1 MAINVVV
8 SNDDLTVLGPPAAI
22 DLQVDIGPE
31 GPRGSYIYSG
41 FNDPNT
47 VSGPFINNPQEVGD
61 LYYRTSN
68 NTIYQYTSQPGGD
81 QWIEITS
88 LQVVA
93 NDAQELYDQAELLSA
108 SSIYWAQSASAS
120 SAQALSNALAASA
133 LYVSAPYASA
143 TYLTMLSASSTYLT
157 IAAAESLDTLPSQT
171 GNNGKFL
178 STTGASAYWQTLNVD
193 LSPYLTLS
201 SASSTYLAKTGGTL
215 SGDLVVNGNL
225 TISGSATQINTSD
238 LLVNDPLI
246 YLAVN
251 ASGVYTD
258 DLLDVGFTA
267 AYGPHP
273 SGGSAH
279 YHRGLVFDQT
289 DDKWKLFSGTPHPI
303 DNYIDFTSATYD
315 TLKAGTFEGNLTGTS
330 SSANFVSHTGVVGL
344 STNYSP
350 LNVSINSQS
359 ASYILVLSD
368 AGKMVEISN
377 ASANTLTVPADS
389 TSNFPVGT
397 QISILQTGTGQTT
410 VTNAVG
416 VTINGTPGLKL
427 RTQWS
432 IATLIKR
439 AANTWVLLGDTAA

>member
-8 SNDDLTVLGPPAAI
+8 TNDDLTVLGPPASI

-108 SSIYWAQSASAS
+108 SSLYWAQSASAS

-157 IAAAESLDTLPSQT
+157 IAAANSLDTLPSQT

-201 SASSTYLAKTGGTL
+201 SASSTYLAKTGGTV

-225 TISGSATQINTSD
+225 TVSGSATQINTSD

-251 ASGVYTD
+251 ASGVYAN

-273 SGGSAH
+273 NGGSAH
-279 YHRGLVFDQT
+279 YHRGLVFDKT

-330 SSANFVSHTGVVGL
+330 SSATFVSHTGVVGL

-359 ASYILVLSD
+359 ASYTLVLSD

>member
-8 SNDDLTVLGPPAAI
+8 SNDDLTVLGPPASI

-81 QWIEITS
+81 QWIEITN

-193 LSPYLTLS
+193 LNPYLTIVSASNTYLTQAS
-201 SASSTYLAKTGGTL
+201 ASSNYLTQSEGLTAANASATYLTQSNASATYLTQTNASTIYLTQTNASATYLTQASASSSYLTQTSASSTY
-215 SGDLVVNGNL
+215 V
-225 TISGSATQINTSD
+225 
-238 LLVNDPLI
+238 
-246 YLAVN
+246 
-251 ASGVYTD
+251 
-258 DLLDVGFTA
+258 
-267 AYGPHP
+267 
-273 SGGSAH
+273 
-279 YHRGLVFDQT
+279 
-289 DDKWKLFSGTPHPI
+289 
-303 DNYIDFTSATYD
+303 
-315 TLKAGTFEGNLTGTS
+315 
-330 SSANFVSHTGVVGL
+330 
-344 STNYSP
+344 P
-350 LNVSINSQS
+350 LNVSLNAQS
-359 ASYILVLSD
+359 ASYTIQLSD
-368 AGKMVEISN
+368 SAKLVEINN
-377 ASANTLTVPADS
+377 ASANNLTVPLNSSQA
-389 TSNFPVGT
+389 FPIGT
-397 QISILQTGTGQTT
+397 QINILQTGTGQTT
-410 VTNAVG
+410 INPTVG
-416 VTINGTPGLKL
+416 VTVNATPGLKL

-432 IATLIKR
+432 SATLIKR
-439 AANTWVLLGDTAA
+439 AENTWVAIGDLTA

>member
-8 SNDDLTVLGPPAAI
+8 SNDDLTVLGPPASI

-47 VSGPFINNPQEVGD
+47 VSGPFINNPQEIGD

-68 NTIYQYTSQPGGD
+68 NIIYQYTSQPGGD
-81 QWIEITS
+81 QWIEIS
-88 LQVVA
+88 NLEVVA

-108 SSIYWAQSASAS
+108 SSIYWAAAASGYSEQALTNALSAST
-120 SAQALSNALAASA
+120 

-143 TYLTMLSASSTYLT
+143 TYLTKLSASSTYLT
-157 IAAAESLDTLPSQT
+157 IAAANSLDTLPSQT

-193 LSPYLTLS
+193 FSPYLS
-201 SASSTYLAKTGGTL
+201 IASASSTYLPNAGGTV
-215 SGDLVVNGNL
+215 SGDLTVQGNL
-225 TISGSATQINTSD
+225 NVSGSTTYINVSEFKVD
-238 LLVNDPLI
+238 DPMI
-246 YLAVN
+246 YLAGNSSANLVDI
-251 ASGVYTD
+251 GF
-258 DLLDVGFTA
+258 VGNYNDG
-267 AYGPHP
+267 AYH
-273 SGGSAH
+273 H
-279 YHRGLVFDQT
+279 TGLVKDAT
-289 DDKWKLFSGTPHPI
+289 DGKWKFFSSVETEPSSTI
-303 DNYIDFTSATYD
+303 EFSEANYD
-315 TLKAGTFEGNLTGTS
+315 TVVASTFEGNLTGTS

-344 STNYSP
+344 STNYSS
-350 LNVSINSQS
+350 LNVAINSQS
-359 ASYILVLSD
+359 ASYTLVLSD

-377 ASANTLTVPADS
+377 ASANNLTVPADS
-389 TSNFPVGT
+389 TADFPIGT
-397 QISILQTGTGQTT
+397 QISILQTGSGQTT

>member
-41 FNDPNT
+41 FNDPNA

-108 SSIYWAQSASAS
+108 SSLYWAQSASAS

-157 IAAAESLDTLPSQT
+157 IAAANSLDTLPSQT

-201 SASSTYLAKTGGTL
+201 SASSTYLAKTGGTV

-225 TISGSATQINTSD
+225 TVSGSATQINTSD

-251 ASGVYTD
+251 ASGVYAN

-273 SGGSAH
+273 NGGSAH
-279 YHRGLVFDQT
+279 YHRGLVFDKT

-330 SSANFVSHTGVVGL
+330 SSATFVSHTGVVGL

-359 ASYILVLSD
+359 ASYTLVLSD

>member
-8 SNDDLTVLGPPAAI
+8 SNDDLTVLGPPASI

-108 SSIYWAQSASAS
+108 SSLYWAQSASVS
-120 SAQALSNALAASA
+120 SAQAIANALAASA

-157 IAAAESLDTLPSQT
+157 IAAANSLDTLPSQT

-201 SASSTYLAKTGGTL
+201 SASSTYLPKTGGTV

-225 TISGSATQINTSD
+225 TVSGSATQINTSD

-251 ASGVYTD
+251 ASGVYAN

-273 SGGSAH
+273 NGGSAH
-279 YHRGLVFDQT
+279 YHRGLVFDKT

-359 ASYILVLSD
+359 ASYTLVLSD

>member
-8 SNDDLTVLGPPAAI
+8 SNDDLTVLGPPASI

-47 VSGPFINNPQEVGD
+47 ISGPFINNPQEIGD

-68 NTIYQYTSQPGGD
+68 NSIYQYTSQPGGD
-81 QWIEITS
+81 QWIEITN
-88 LQVVA
+88 LEVVA
-93 NDAQELYDQAELLSA
+93 NEAQELYDQAELLSA
-108 SSIYWAQSASAS
+108 SSIYWAAAASGYAGQALENALTASNLYLSTIDASATY
-120 SAQALSNALAASA
+120 LNK
-133 LYVSAPYASA
+133 VDASA
-143 TYLTMLSASSTYLT
+143 TYLT
-157 IAAAESLDTLPSQT
+157 IAEAENLDTLPDQT
-171 GNNGKFL
+171 GNSGKFL
-178 STTGASAYWQTLNVD
+178 STTGASAYWQTVNVD
-193 LSPYLTLS
+193 FSPYLTIS
-201 SASSTYLAKTGGTL
+201 SASSTYLAKTGGTV
-215 SGDLVVNGNL
+215 SGNLAINGNL

-258 DLLDVGFTA
+258 DILDVGFTA

-315 TLKAGTFEGNLTGTS
+315 TLKAGIFEGNLTGTS
-330 SSANFVSHTGVVGL
+330 SSASFVSYTGVVGL
-344 STNYSP
+344 SDNYSL

-359 ASYILVLSD
+359 ASYTLVLSD

-377 ASANTLTVPADS
+377 VSANILTVPADS
-389 TSNFPVGT
+389 TLNFAVGT